1 MKRLA
6 SVPGLMA
13 LVLPALAFAAPPEG
27 TDWNALLI
35 ETIEANDCVMTEAD
49 ADDILPGLGFEKD
62 WIATVVFEL
71 MEAGQAEFRDGDG
84 ALIVKTEK
92 CQ

>member
-1 MKRLA
+1 MKSLA
-6 SVPGLMA
+6 SLTALMA
-13 LVLPALAFAAPPEG
+13 LALPALAFAAPPEG

-49 ADDILPGLGFEKD
+49 ADDILPGLGFETE
-62 WIATVVFEL
+62 WTATVVLEL
-71 MEAGQAEFRDGDG
+71 LEAGQAEFRDGDG
-84 ALIVKTEK
+84 ALLVKTEK